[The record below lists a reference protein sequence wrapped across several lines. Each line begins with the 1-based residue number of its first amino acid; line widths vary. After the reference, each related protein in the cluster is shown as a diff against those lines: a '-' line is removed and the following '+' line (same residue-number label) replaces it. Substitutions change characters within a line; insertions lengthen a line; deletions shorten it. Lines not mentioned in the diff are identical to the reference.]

1 MTRTVFSVIL
11 ETMNVKD
18 SVYSESSWLA
28 FLKSV
33 FVPSLRKAFCKCVPS
48 IFFNF
53 FLRQYHAAFLPGR
66 VPVSK
71 VDHPLDE
78 KIPFVPAWVTIY
90 LDFVNFWIRML
101 SFFLRRYGRRVYAQS
116 GAFIQS
122 MGELYA
128 FASEVYRK
136 NFSTTNRPFYIA
148 RPRFFLIHLLDP
160 HLMCIPSLHVMVA
173 IHAYTQF
180 EAIAKSLGE
189 EERLKEQAFEMRQGA
204 LAISQAILF
213 VKQHSVNCIPAALYA
228 MTCFSPELFPPEEA
242 QAFTQRL
249 FSPAPDKSSMPPGCR
264 VHPAASPSTKLTAA
278 DTAEIKGHIFTLYR
292 RFLEEGKPCEFWG
305 EPLVNF
311 LRKLN

>member
-1 MTRTVFSVIL
+1 
-11 ETMNVKD
+11 MNIND

-28 FLKSV
+28 FYKSV
-33 FVPSLRKAFCKCVPS
+33 FVPSIRKSFCIGVPS

-53 FLRQYHAAFLPGR
+53 FLRQYHAALLPGK
-66 VPVSK
+66 VPVTN
-71 VDHPLDE
+71 VDHPLDA
-78 KIPFVPAWVTIY
+78 KIPFTPSWVTIY

-101 SFFLRRYGRRVYAQS
+101 SFFLRRYRRRAYVQV
-116 GAFIQS
+116 GALIES

-128 FASEVYRK
+128 FASEVYRR
-136 NFSTTNRPFYIA
+136 NFSTTKRPFYIA

-180 EAIAKSLGE
+180 QIIAKSLGE
-189 EERLKEQAFEMRQGA
+189 EEKLKEQAQEMREGA

-228 MTCFSPELFPPEEA
+228 MTCFNPSVFTPEEA
-242 QAFTQRL
+242 EAFTAQL
-249 FSPAPDKSSMPPGCR
+249 FSPAPDKSKMPTGCR
-264 VHPAASPSTKLTAA
+264 VHPAASPSTNLPQS
-278 DTAEIKGHIFTLYR
+278 DIAEIKSHILTLYR
-292 RFLEEGKPCEFWG
+292 RFISEGRTATFWG

-311 LRKLN
+311 LRGLN